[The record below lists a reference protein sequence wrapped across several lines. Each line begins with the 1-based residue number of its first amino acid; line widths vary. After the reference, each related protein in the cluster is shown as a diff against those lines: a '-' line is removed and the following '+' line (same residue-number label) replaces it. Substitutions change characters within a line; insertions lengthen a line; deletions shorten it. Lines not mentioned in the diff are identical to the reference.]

1 MKSNDYHIVKL
12 QYDFCN
18 DIKNPFEK
26 VRFYN
31 NKLGIIDYKDTNF
44 QKLIPETFRETQYVV
59 YKK

>member
-31 NKLGIIDYKDTNF
+31 NKSGIIDYKDTNF
-44 QKLIPETFRETQYVV
+44 QKLIRNFS
-59 YKK
+59 